1 MTEETRLIIAALR
14 ADCAENDCSDCPAEE
29 WCHPGNP
36 ARVPVKSLDTEAA
49 DLLERLAEAIDN
61 LTAALEASYAVRED
75 ERKDRRNLEK
85 AFIEHAHDQ
94 IIKKKGPYICR
105 YCVHGGDPYTIDPGK
120 DCPPGCN
127 GVNHWEWGGLPDQ
140 NGGAE
145 HD

>member
-1 MTEETRLIIAALR
+1 MTEDIKRFVYNLR
-14 ADCAENDCSDCPAEE
+14 QRGCAFCFYFKGDLCEHLKKGSHCA
-29 WCHPGNP
+29 GN
-36 ARVPVKSLDTEAA
+36 TEHMAA
-49 DLLERLAEAIDN
+49 DLIEQQAEAIDN

-75 ERKDRRNLEK
+75 ERKDRRDLEK